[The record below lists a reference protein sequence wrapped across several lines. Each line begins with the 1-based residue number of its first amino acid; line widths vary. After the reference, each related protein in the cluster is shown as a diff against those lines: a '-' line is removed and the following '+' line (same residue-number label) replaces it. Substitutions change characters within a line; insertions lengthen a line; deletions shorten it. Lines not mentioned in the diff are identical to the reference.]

1 MNDTSILLNYLRAIT
16 ASGSIS
22 AAARQLY
29 ISQPYLSRY
38 IHEKEAELGITL
50 LNRKTHPISLTD
62 GGAKYL
68 QGIENLDNQYKSLVS
83 EVNEMTYNQKA
94 NIRIGINQ
102 SISSQLLP
110 KLIAHYTTEFPGRK
124 VFVKEGPSSQME
136 DQLLNHQIDVHVRM
150 LPIFPNEIMYQE
162 LCDSPVYLI
171 INRSCPLYRRANDQV
186 ITADFPLKEIGG
198 SDMIFLHSGS
208 GFMRLIEL
216 FLANNKLSLNQKYEV
231 KYLEMAAN
239 MAYEGLGCTFVPGMF
254 LHETFNPNK
263 CNVLKIPTD
272 KIPLKLVVSYLKDS
286 ALNEVVQEFVKV
298 ATNTA
303 IFTG

>member
-110 KLIAHYTTEFPGRK
+110 KLIATTPRSFRGEKCSSRK
-124 VFVKEGPSSQME
+124 ALP
-136 DQLLNHQIDVHVRM
+136 VRW
-150 LPIFPNEIMYQE
+150 
-162 LCDSPVYLI
+162 
-171 INRSCPLYRRANDQV
+171 RTSCS
-186 ITADFPLKEIGG
+186 ITK
-198 SDMIFLHSGS
+198 S
-208 GFMRLIEL
+208 
-216 FLANNKLSLNQKYEV
+216 
-231 KYLEMAAN
+231 
-239 MAYEGLGCTFVPGMF
+239 TF
-254 LHETFNPNK
+254 T
-263 CNVLKIPTD
+263 
-272 KIPLKLVVSYLKDS
+272 
-286 ALNEVVQEFVKV
+286 
-298 ATNTA
+298 
-303 IFTG
+303 